1 MDERHFDKDQFSVN
15 PDVANNVGF
24 QVKSKMLKPGA
35 TPSIFDYTN
44 PQGKDTKKICK
55 SFY

>member
-35 TPSIFDYTN
+35 MPSIFDYTN